1 MTNTLK
7 CPNCAQIIDVSEVL
21 AKQTEDRV
29 RKEFNDKWSK
39 LKEDNNREIEARKA
53 EIEKR
58 ELEYKKQLLHL
69 ENEKLKQKELLEA
82 QVIKQVKQER
92 EKWMEK
98 SREEVQ
104 EEFKEV
110 ILTLKKQ
117 LDQKSEETKD
127 LHKIQLDLETIK
139 REKDEIEAKIKLESE
154 RTLFE
159 KLKETK
165 AIALQEAE
173 QKYVLELREK
183 EKFIADQNKMID
195 DMKRKAEQGSQ
206 QTQGEILEW
215 MIEQEIK
222 QMFPSDEIQEVKK
235 GVYGADLK
243 IQVRNGY
250 LQNCGKIIVECKNTK
265 DWQNKWIDKL
275 KQDKIEAKAD
285 IAILITRDF
294 PRGKENFS
302 VENEIYICGYQ
313 YWKPVLQTL
322 RDGILR
328 VHEIAENQVNKG
340 EKMEILYDYLRSNEF
355 KNLLQNIVD
364 AFSAMREN
372 LEKEKR
378 NMQKQWAEREKQI
391 EKIQQSTIQIYG
403 NIRGIAGNAISE
415 IKTLELDD

>member
-69 ENEKLKQKELLEA
+69 ENEKLQQKELLEA

-139 REKDEIEAKIKLESE
+139 REKDELEAKIKLESE

-215 MIEQEIK
+215 MIEHEIK

-243 IQVRNGY
+243 VQVRNAY
-250 LQNCGKIIVECKNTK
+250 LQNCGKIIIECKNTK

-285 IAILITRDF
+285 IAILITKDF